1 MAVKQGSPPRSS
13 LEAAAGA
20 EMGIGRGLVGQKLIH
35 SSIYHY
41 FLMSRFVIAF
51 LPRSKHLNFVAVV
64 TIHSDFGAQ
73 EKKVCH
79 GFHFFPICREA

>member
-41 FLMSRFVIAF
+41 FLLDTSHEIDHVYFTTKSKGKKIIAVDRA
-51 LPRSKHLNFVAVV
+51 PMN
-64 TIHSDFGAQ
+64 
-73 EKKVCH
+73 
-79 GFHFFPICREA
+79 